1 MPFSN
6 EWSGNAVIPSEL
18 DAVSP
23 GGKLSVRI
31 HAWNGGK
38 NISGKM
44 NVERKDWMTD
54 NKKWYLNLK
63 LEIPQQN

>member
-6 EWSGNAVIPSEL
+6 EWSENAVIPIEL
-18 DAVSP
+18 DALSP
-23 GGKLSVRI
+23 GGKLSVKI

-44 NVERKDWMTD
+44 NVERKDWLTD
-54 NKKWYLNLK
+54 NKK
-63 LEIPQQN
+63 